1 MTEYLLDRNPQTGIT
16 ETFEYDDVTGKIT
29 LRRWQDV
36 EAAIDVNKGFHLY
49 GDGKGRDMWYAASIP
64 AEVAAK
70 WLAEKGVNTWRKD
83 HWPAVRKL
91 LNDPEWKHLRPT
103 SFRL

>member
-1 MTEYLLDRNPQTGIT
+1 MTEYLLDRDPVGGTY
-16 ETFEYDDVTGKIT
+16 ETFEYDDTTGNIT
-29 LRRWQDV
+29 IRRWQDV
-36 EAAIDVNKGFHLY
+36 EPAVDANKAFHLQ
-49 GDGKGRDMWYAASIP
+49 GDGKGKDMWLAASIP
-64 AEVAAK
+64 VEVAHK
-70 WLAEKGVNTWRKD
+70 WLREFGVNAWRKD